1 MLYATL
7 SFWLSYLVSLPLRY
21 QQLQIAPEGLNVSVA
36 LFAAPPLIG
45 FIAFVIVANV
55 AMWRGRNWARI
66 VYLIFSV
73 LSVLT
78 FVRVLAQGLQATL
91 IEIVLFVVSTVLDVG
106 VSYLLFTKPG
116 SLWFKTVQPAQ

>member
-1 MLYATL
+1 ML

-21 QQLQIAPEGLNVSVA
+21 QRLEIAPEGLNVSTA
-36 LFAAPPLIG
+36 LLAAPGIVLYM
-45 FIAFVIVANV
+45 AFLTAANV

-66 VYLIFSV
+66 VFLIFSI

-78 FVRVLAQGLQATL
+78 FVQVLGQGVQATL
-91 IEIVLFVVSTVLDVG
+91 TELVLFVVSTVLDVM

-116 SLWFKTVQPAQ
+116 ALWFRPAQQV